1 MFGVSA
7 GVLAALLT
15 NPIDVLKTRM
25 MTSQTMAA
33 DGGESE
39 RGALPIL
46 FSLQQQQQQQQQQ
59 QPPSASLSRLLVL
72 CFFPAAESLC
82 KIRISRD
89 KQSICMCLKHG

>member
-46 FSLQQQQQQQQQQ
+46 FSLQQQQQQQQ
-59 QPPSASLSRLLVL
+59 PPSASLSRLLVL